1 MVMAERKALSR
12 QRLTRDDWADAALAA
27 IAEGGL
33 AAVAVEPLAVR
44 LGTTK
49 GSFYWHFAN
58 RQALL
63 QAALARW
70 EEQTTTAVISE
81 VSSAPDDA
89 VGQLRLLITR
99 VIGMAEQDPIGPA
112 LLSTARHP
120 AVAPVLDRVTRARI
134 GVIVAL
140 FEKLGFPPA
149 EARSRALLAYSAYL
163 GHAQI
168 AHSTAE
174 LLPRTRD
181 ERRAY
186 LDHAIRT
193 LTAPPTADP
202 VPRQGAQRPQRAPG
216 KSRPT

>member
-1 MVMAERKALSR
+1 MVMGEGKARPR

-27 IAEGGL
+27 IAGGGL
-33 AAVAVEPLAVR
+33 AAVAVEPLAAA

-81 VSSAPDDA
+81 VNSAPADA
-89 VGQLRLLITR
+89 VSQLRLLITR

-120 AVAPVLDRVTRARI
+120 AVAPVLGRVTRARI
-134 GVIVAL
+134 AVIVAL

-163 GHAQI
+163 GHAQL
-168 AHSTAE
+168 AHSTPE
-174 LLPRTRD
+174 LLPRTTD
-181 ERRAY
+181 TRRAY
-186 LDHAIRT
+186 LDHTIRT
-193 LTAPPTADP
+193 LTAPLTADP
-202 VPRQGAQRPQRAPG
+202 VPRPRAQRPQRAPG

>member
-1 MVMAERKALSR
+1 MVVDQRKAGPR
-12 QRLTRDDWADAALAA
+12 RRLTRDDWADAALTA

-33 AAVAVEPLAVR
+33 AAVAVEPLAAR

-58 RQALL
+58 RDALL

-89 VGQLRLLITR
+89 AGQLRLLITR
-99 VIGMAEQDPIGPA
+99 VIGMAEADPVGPA

-120 AVAPVLDRVTRARI
+120 DVAPVLGRVTRARMA
-134 GVIVAL
+134 VIVGL
-140 FEKLGFPPA
+140 FGKLGFPPA
-149 EARSRALLAYSAYL
+149 EAQSRALLAYSAYL

-186 LDHAIRT
+186 LDHAIST
-193 LTAPPTADP
+193 LTAPL
-202 VPRQGAQRPQRAPG
+202 PG
-216 KSRPT
+216 

>member
-1 MVMAERKALSR
+1 MDERKAGSR
-12 QRLTRDDWADAALAA
+12 PRLTRDDWADAALAA

-33 AAVAVEPLAVR
+33 AAVAVEPLAAR

-58 RQALL
+58 RAALL

-81 VSSAPDDA
+81 ISSAPDGA
-89 VGQLRLLITR
+89 AGQLRLLITR
-99 VIGMAEQDPIGPA
+99 VIGMAEEDPVGPA

-120 AVAPVLDRVTRARI
+120 DVAPVLGRVTRARMA
-134 GVIVAL
+134 VIVGL

-186 LDHAIRT
+186 LDHAIRA
-193 LTAPPTADP
+193 LTCRPAR
-202 VPRQGAQRPQRAPG
+202 PRPGGARGARSG
-216 KSRPT
+216 R